1 LQNKKTKMKI
11 LNNPDKKKILA
22 QLENQFNIRSLPFLI
37 LQFGKEKYR
46 LFSGSLSKEDLQLL
60 DRELR
65 IENIGLYFAK
75 QQADGLRL
83 TLDSLTLFKPQI
95 TKNILPI
102 NKQHSLKWLQGQDL
116 DIQSDNNF
124 KILEYN
130 NELIGCGKSTGER
143 ITNSIPKER
152 RIKS

>member
-1 LQNKKTKMKI
+1 MQNKKTKMKI